1 MYYDMQKE
9 VFIYTTLMLL
19 IIIPSAYAV
28 DEKQIYSGTIYSHQT
43 NTANISNEIYTFSLS
58 SAHDKAIITLPPNS
72 RVIVKN
78 DSCETTENYKIC
90 VSNSGFWYHNTTLDD
105 DIYKASV
112 KIYSFLAETAE
123 VELTRTVANTNF
135 LIGEQTKISVVI
147 KNTGNVDATNIVYS
161 DPIPTSFAITQISDC
176 VVYTNSTHRIVKW
189 EGSLKKGME
198 KRCSYKIKALQNTT
212 FKSQAYITYNN
223 GVKIVKSHSDTS
235 TIIIPNYQL
244 NMLLTLDKNKVKLGQ
259 VTNLNINLTNIN
271 NNNSITITSFK
282 ITIPDEL
289 DISTPPKYLTQDY
302 KELSWDGNL
311 IKGETKVFNVKLKS
325 KYIGNY
331 TLKPKAS
338 FIIKNIRK
346 DVEKSISINS
356 YGDTLLMLLRVSKEI
371 PSSEKLNIP
380 VTIKNPSST
389 HSFKDI
395 ELIIESELSDFIKIT
410 RKIDNLKPLELKEI
424 KDIYFTTPNIVGK
437 KNYSVNLKII
447 YKSECNQILET
458 NQEKIVTVIGEEGTV
473 SPIINE
479 TSITKEDVGN
489 HPAKLNIN
497 LKKLVESGKDNFS
510 IHSLLISV
518 GVFFIFVL
526 LSNLYIGYKRGH
538 RRNSY

>member
-1 MYYDMQKE
+1 MQKE
-9 VFIYTTLMLL
+9 VFIYITLMLL

-58 SAHDKAIITLPPNS
+58 SAHDKAIITLPTNS

-112 KIYSFLAETAE
+112 KIYSFLTETTE
-123 VELTRTVANTNF
+123 VELTRTIKTTEF
-135 LIGEQTKISVVI
+135 LIGEQTKIDVTL

-176 VVYTNSTHRIVKW
+176 VVYTNSTHRTVKW
-189 EGSLKKGME
+189 SGSLKKGME

-212 FKSQAYITYNN
+212 FKSQASITYNN
-223 GVKIVKSHSDTS
+223 GVKIVKSHSETS

-244 NMLLTLDKNKVKLGQ
+244 NMILTLDKNEVKLGQ
-259 VTNLNINLTNIN
+259 VANLNINLTNIN
-271 NNNSITITSFK
+271 NNNSIAITSFK

-302 KELSWDGNL
+302 KELSWEGKL
-311 IKGETKVFNVKLKS
+311 TKGETKIFNIKLKS
-325 KYIGNY
+325 KYIRNY

-338 FIIKNIRK
+338 FIINNIRK
-346 DVEKSISINS
+346 EVEKSISLNS
-356 YGDTLLMLLRVSKEI
+356 YGDTLLMLLRVSEEI

-395 ELIIESELSDFIKIT
+395 ELIIESELPDFIEIT

-424 KDIYFTTPNIVGK
+424 KDIYFTAPDVVGK

-447 YKSECNQILET
+447 YKSEYNQILEAKE
-458 NQEKIVTVIGEEGTV
+458 EKIVTVIGGEGTV

-479 TSITKEDVGN
+479 TGITKEEVDN

-497 LKKLVESGKDNFS
+497 FKKLVESGKDSFS